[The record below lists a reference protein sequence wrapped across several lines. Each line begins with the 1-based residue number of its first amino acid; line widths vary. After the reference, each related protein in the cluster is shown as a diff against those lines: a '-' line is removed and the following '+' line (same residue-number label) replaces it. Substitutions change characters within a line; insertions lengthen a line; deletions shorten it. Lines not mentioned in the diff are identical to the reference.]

1 MGLEFLLVMLGLGI
15 GAVCADIREKVALC
29 HASDSCKGLF
39 QPQMVLIF
47 LLTQILKDSGRNEIT
62 GIWIS

>member
-29 HASDSCKGLF
+29 HVSDSCKGLF

>member
-15 GAVCADIREKVALC
+15 GAVCADIREKVALS
-29 HASDSCKGLF
+29 HVSDSCKGLF

-62 GIWIS
+62 GIRIS